1 MTIMR
6 APRHVSAAIPT
17 GFTLIEILI
26 ALAVFAVVS
35 TAMITNATQHVSQ
48 TGLLRDKTIAHWI
61 ALNELSQIKSNIRLE
76 ENYPQTGTTQSEI
89 NMLFTDWLVEVE
101 VSATEN
107 DNVRRITVDVFRD
120 EFDRD
125 EDYSMFTLV
134 SFVGKY

>member
-1 MTIMR
+1 
-6 APRHVSAAIPT
+6 
-17 GFTLIEILI
+17 
-26 ALAVFAVVS
+26 
-35 TAMITNATQHVSQ
+35 
-48 TGLLRDKTIAHWI
+48 
-61 ALNELSQIKSNIRLE
+61 
-76 ENYPQTGTTQSEI
+76 
-89 NMLFTDWLVEVE
+89 MLFTDWLVEVE